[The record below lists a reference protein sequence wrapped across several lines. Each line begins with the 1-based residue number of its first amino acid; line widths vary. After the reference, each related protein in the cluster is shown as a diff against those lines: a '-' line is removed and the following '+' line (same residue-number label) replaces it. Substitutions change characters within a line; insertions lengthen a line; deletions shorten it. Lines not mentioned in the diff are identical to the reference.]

1 MDAPVIPSAE
11 VVHSHR
17 QPATFA
23 ERATLSVLVA
33 IVALGLAVD
42 TRRHRTDTSLDT
54 FFTSAHA
61 LLYTGWVACAV
72 YLLYVVRKRLAGAQP
87 QGVVEA
93 GEHRSEAAER
103 SPSVLAGAQPQ
114 GGRSIIQAVPVGFEG
129 AVVGAMLFGVGGA
142 LDLLWHTQF
151 GIEREL
157 KILFSPTH
165 LLLMSAMLLM
175 AFGPIRATW
184 MVDEPARARTMWPV
198 VLSAGALSSV
208 LAVFF
213 QYVSVFDRPVFTATF
228 PAVLGL
234 DKIVRTQSIV
244 GLIITTAVLF
254 GPVLLMARRW
264 VLPLGACTLAFGV
277 VAASNFIYMDFRPVR
292 LTLVLIAGGVA
303 ADALAWVIRQCSP
316 RFGFRL
322 FGALAPLL
330 LWSIYLLATVPGHPI
345 TWSVELWTGAVA
357 WSALVGLAITVLLLP
372 PVGAPHSYLDA

>member
-1 MDAPVIPSAE
+1 MDAPAIPSAD
-11 VVHSHR
+11 VVHSRR

-61 LLYTGWVACAV
+61 LLYTGWAACAV
-72 YLLYVVRKRLAGAQP
+72 YLLYVVRKRMAG
-87 QGVVEA
+87 
-93 GEHRSEAAER
+93 
-103 SPSVLAGAQPQ
+103 

-165 LLLMSAMLLM
+165 LLLMSAMLLL

-198 VLSAGALSSV
+198 MLSAGALSSV

-213 QYVSVFDRPVFTATF
+213 QYVSVFDRPVFTVTL
-228 PAVLGL
+228 PALLGL
-234 DKIVRTQSIV
+234 DEIVRTQSIV

-254 GPVLLMARRW
+254 GPVLLIARRW
-264 VLPLGACTLAFGV
+264 VLPLGACTLVFGV
-277 VAASNFIYMDFRPVR
+277 VAASNFIYTNFRPVR

-303 ADALAWVIRQCSP
+303 ADVLAWGLRRCPP
-316 RFGFRL
+316 RLGFRL

-330 LWSIYLLATVPGHPI
+330 LWSIYLLATVPGHAI
-345 TWSVELWTGAVA
+345 TWNTELWTGAVA
-357 WSALVGLAITVLLLP
+357 WSALVGLAISVLLLP
-372 PVGAPHSYLDA
+372 PVGTPHSHLDA